1 LRFKDFAIKEM
12 DESGNGGFV
21 GYAATF
27 DREPDSYGDIIAP
40 QAFDDTLK
48 AWADS
53 GKPVPLLYGHN
64 MDDPDYNIGTAA
76 LEADE
81 RGLKAT
87 ASFDDSQKAQRVRE
101 LVRAGRLYK
110 MSFAFDVKEEAPIE
124 LDDGTKANEL
134 RKLDLFEVSVVLVP
148 ANQHAEIIEAKAR
161 GCKYGM
167 TISKATGEQLQ
178 AALDAIGAIEEQAK
192 AAKDAL
198 AELMP
203 EGEQPDEEP
212 EEPKADPEEEKPTGD
227 EGEQPEDDEQKAA
240 RVLDRLIDL
249 TIN

>member
-1 LRFKDFAIKEM
+1 
-12 DESGNGGFV
+12 
-21 GYAATF
+21 
-27 DREPDSYGDIIAP
+27 
-40 QAFDDTLK
+40 
-48 AWADS
+48 
-53 GKPVPLLYGHN
+53 
-64 MDDPDYNIGTAA
+64 
-76 LEADE
+76 
-81 RGLKAT
+81 
-87 ASFDDSQKAQRVRE
+87 
-101 LVRAGRLYK
+101 

-161 GCKYGM
+161 GWKYGM

-203 EGEQPDEEP
+203 EGEQPDEGQ